1 MQTAPGAAGTLHHAE
16 YIPRMP
22 DGIMAHEVSSPRGDA
37 GEGRFLLSMK
47 GVIRCATALSLAS
60 AARCYYLLITL
71 AIMMMLPL
79 HAEPRRSPM
88 RSGDDMLRQIVDKSA
103 LDTDFREQ
111 LLADPKATIS
121 GELGITI
128 PDSMN
133 IQVHE
138 SDMQTV
144 HLALPPD
151 PNITEEQLE
160 AISAGLCCC
169 W

>member
-1 MQTAPGAAGTLHHAE
+1 
-16 YIPRMP
+16 
-22 DGIMAHEVSSPRGDA
+22 
-37 GEGRFLLSMK
+37 
-47 GVIRCATALSLAS
+47 
-60 AARCYYLLITL
+60 
-71 AIMMMLPL
+71 
-79 HAEPRRSPM
+79 M
-88 RSGDDMLRQIVDKSA
+88 RSGDEMLKQIVEKSA
-103 LDTDFREQ
+103 LDTDFRQQ
-111 LLADPKATIS
+111 LREDPKTTIS
-121 GELGITI
+121 NELGITI

-133 IQVHE
+133 IIVHE

>member
-1 MQTAPGAAGTLHHAE
+1 MG
-16 YIPRMP
+16 
-22 DGIMAHEVSSPRGDA
+22 
-37 GEGRFLLSMK
+37 
-47 GVIRCATALSLAS
+47 
-60 AARCYYLLITL
+60 
-71 AIMMMLPL
+71 
-79 HAEPRRSPM
+79 
-88 RSGDDMLRQIVDKSA
+88 SGDEMLQQIVEKSVMDA
-103 LDTDFREQ
+103 DFRQQ
-111 LLADPKATIS
+111 LLADPKTTIS
-121 GELGITI
+121 EELGITI
-128 PDSMN
+128 PDSMS

>member
-1 MQTAPGAAGTLHHAE
+1 
-16 YIPRMP
+16 
-22 DGIMAHEVSSPRGDA
+22 
-37 GEGRFLLSMK
+37 
-47 GVIRCATALSLAS
+47 
-60 AARCYYLLITL
+60 
-71 AIMMMLPL
+71 
-79 HAEPRRSPM
+79 M
-88 RSGDDMLRQIVDKSA
+88 RSGDEMLRQVVEKSA
-103 LDTDFREQ
+103 LDSEFRQQ
-111 LLADPKATIS
+111 LLDDPKSTIS
-121 GELGITI
+121 AELDITI

-133 IQVHE
+133 IVVHE

>member
-1 MQTAPGAAGTLHHAE
+1 
-16 YIPRMP
+16 
-22 DGIMAHEVSSPRGDA
+22 
-37 GEGRFLLSMK
+37 
-47 GVIRCATALSLAS
+47 
-60 AARCYYLLITL
+60 
-71 AIMMMLPL
+71 
-79 HAEPRRSPM
+79 M
-88 RSGDDMLRQIVDKSA
+88 RSGDQMLNQIVEKSA
-103 LDTDFREQ
+103 LDAGFRQQ
-111 LLADPKATIS
+111 LLSDPKTTIS
-121 GELGITI
+121 QELEITI

-133 IQVHE
+133 IVVHE

>member
-1 MQTAPGAAGTLHHAE
+1 MENA
-16 YIPRMP
+16 
-22 DGIMAHEVSSPRGDA
+22 
-37 GEGRFLLSMK
+37 
-47 GVIRCATALSLAS
+47 
-60 AARCYYLLITL
+60 
-71 AIMMMLPL
+71 
-79 HAEPRRSPM
+79 M
-88 RSGDDMLRQIVDKSA
+88 RSGDEMLAQIVEKSTVDA
-103 LDTDFREQ
+103 GFRQQ
-111 LLADPKATIS
+111 LLADPKTAIS

-133 IQVHE
+133 IQIHE

-151 PNITEEQLE
+151 PHITEEQME

>member
-1 MQTAPGAAGTLHHAE
+1 
-16 YIPRMP
+16 
-22 DGIMAHEVSSPRGDA
+22 
-37 GEGRFLLSMK
+37 
-47 GVIRCATALSLAS
+47 
-60 AARCYYLLITL
+60 
-71 AIMMMLPL
+71 
-79 HAEPRRSPM
+79 M
-88 RSGDDMLRQIVDKSA
+88 RSGDEMLKQIVDKSA
-103 LDTDFREQ
+103 VDSDFRQQ
-111 LLADPKATIS
+111 LLSDPKSAIS

-128 PDSMN
+128 PDSMT
-133 IQVHE
+133 IEVHE